1 MHCGTSL
8 AFTLICRRTT
18 SAPHFL
24 PCYFWELCLVSE
36 WTERWGGY
44 KLGREWEG
52 MKREGRIQSYSVKE
66 EILGVIKAAGKKR
79 LSAYKETQPAGHRV
93 PKNSGF
99 AILEIQ
105 VLCTQVSR
113 NKNDKERGPSP
124 VSLSCTCP
132 TENCARSRFPPFG
145 NSATNTKP

>member
-1 MHCGTSL
+1 MGKES
-8 AFTLICRRTT
+8 
-18 SAPHFL
+18 
-24 PCYFWELCLVSE
+24 
-36 WTERWGGY
+36 
-44 KLGREWEG
+44 GRK

-145 NSATNTKP
+145 NSATNTKTIIYKRKEKRLEEEKEKTKLLLVLQIPRLVNEVTRLATLGCLV